1 MKFNKNLKIWFLAV
15 RPKTLSAAVAPVM
28 IGTTMA
34 FVGGHGHIGAA
45 FAALASALL
54 IQIGTNFANDYFD
67 YLKGAD
73 NEERIGPLRVTQAGY
88 VKPKTM
94 FRNFV
99 ITFGLAAFIGLYLI
113 YRGGWPII
121 LIGILS
127 IASGI
132 LYTAGPWPL
141 GYLGLGDFFVLMF
154 FGPVAVCGTFY
165 VQTLEIT
172 DTVFFASFG
181 PGFLATALLVINNL
195 RDIPT
200 DIKAGKLTLAVRFG
214 PTFARTEYLVLFV
227 SALIL
232 PMILAL
238 FFNGKWYACI
248 STLIIIPGYS
258 AIRQIITGISGRELN
273 QTLSTSGKL
282 IIIYSVLFSIG
293 WWIG

>member
-1 MKFNKNLKIWFLAV
+1 MAV
-15 RPKTLSAAVAPVM
+15 RPKTLSAAVAPVL

-34 FVGGHGHIGAA
+34 FVGGHGHVGAA

-73 NEERIGPLRVTQAGY
+73 NEERIGPLRVVQAGY
-88 VKPKTM
+88 VAPKTM

-99 ITFGLAAFIGLYLI
+99 FTFVLAALVGLYLV

-121 LIGILS
+121 LIGLLS

-132 LYTAGPWPL
+132 LYTGGPYPL
-141 GYLGLGDFFVLMF
+141 GYLGLGDFFVLIF

-165 VQTLEIT
+165 VQALDVTE
-172 DTVFFASFG
+172 TVFYAGLG
-181 PGFLATALLVINNL
+181 PGFLATTLLVVNNL
-195 RDIPT
+195 RDITT
-200 DIKAGKLTLAVRFG
+200 DRKAGKMTLAVRFG
-214 PTFARTEYLVLFV
+214 PAFARTEYLLLFAFTLLLPVL
-227 SALIL
+227 
-232 PMILAL
+232 LAS

-248 STLIIIPGYS
+248 SALIIFPGFS
-258 AIRQIITGISGRELN
+258 AIRQIISGTSGRELN

-282 IIIYSVLFSIG
+282 IILYSILFSIG
-293 WWIG
+293 WWMG